1 VLLPWTAEARGKKT
15 QKRHRTNATN
25 GPKKLRNARVFLA
38 FHTLRKTP
46 KKSFAKGLTLGE
58 VSV

>member
-1 VLLPWTAEARGKKT
+1 MGPPKRGKKT
-15 QKRHRTNATN
+15 QKRHRANATKN
-25 GPKKLRNARVFLA
+25 PKKLRNARVFIA